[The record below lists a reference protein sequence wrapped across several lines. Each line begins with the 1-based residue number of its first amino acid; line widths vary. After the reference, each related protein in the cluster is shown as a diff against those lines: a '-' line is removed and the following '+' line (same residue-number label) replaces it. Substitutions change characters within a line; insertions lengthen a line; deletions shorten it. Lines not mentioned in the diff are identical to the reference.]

1 MIIPIYNLEYKI
13 TTYMKLDIF
22 SHCAIDTIQINDS
35 EYVVPGGPACY
46 CSLTARILKFDVK
59 LHTKFGSDFPF
70 VNYLTDQKI
79 VFEDALSTKPTT
91 QFILNL
97 VNSERTLFLQNKCEP
112 ISNITLDTD
121 SVIISPL
128 FDEIS
133 IEMFEQIKKN
143 SNFVLL
149 DPQGFLRRKN
159 LENKIY
165 LEEIDL
171 NLSNVSAIKVNPD
184 ELKCLTSA
192 SNIDGVKILQKK
204 GIDNV
209 ILTDRQNISL
219 ISKNKIYSIILPNL
233 ELYDTTGIGDIFCA
247 AFSCTMLREKDIL
260 WALSFGGG
268 AAQAALESKQI
279 GLEKIPSRG
288 AIESN
293 AYYFYNTVKFK
304 EI

>member
-1 MIIPIYNLEYKI
+1 
-13 TTYMKLDIF
+13 MKLDIF
-22 SHCAIDTIQINDS
+22 SHCTIDTIQINDS
-35 EYVVPGGPACY
+35 KYVVPGGPACY
-46 CSLTARILKFDVK
+46 CSLTARILKFDVR
-59 LHTKFGSDFPF
+59 LHTKFGSDFPL
-70 VNYLTDQKI
+70 VNYLTEQKI

-97 VNSERTLFLQNKCEP
+97 VNSERTLFLQNKCES
-112 ISNITLDTD
+112 INSVTLDTD

-133 IEMFEQIKKN
+133 IELFEKIKKN
-143 SNFVLL
+143 ANFVLL

-159 LENKIY
+159 SENKIY
-165 LEEIDL
+165 LEQADL

-209 ILTDRQNISL
+209 ILTDKQNISL
-219 ISKNKIYSIILPNL
+219 LSKNRIYSITLPNL
-233 ELYDTTGIGDIFCA
+233 ELVDTTGIGDIFCA
-247 AFSCTMLREKDIL
+247 AFCCTMLREKDIL
-260 WALSFGGG
+260 WALSFAGG
-268 AAQAALESKQI
+268 AVQAALESKQI
-279 GLEKIPSRG
+279 GLEKIPSKG